1 MSNISID
8 LKDVSKVYGLT
19 QAVQNINL
27 EIKTGEFFS
36 LLGPSGCGKSTLL
49 RMIAGFENP
58 TSGSIVISGR
68 NMVLVP
74 PHKRPVN
81 MVFQSYA
88 LFPHLSV
95 FENVAFGL
103 RSTKSCDPKEITNRV
118 QEALSIVRLETM
130 SARYPSQLS
139 GGQQQRVALAR
150 AIVNKPEVLLL
161 DEPLSAL
168 DLKIR
173 EEMQNELANLQKRLQ
188 MTFIMVTHDQG
199 EALALS
205 HRIAVFNRGQIEQ
218 VGTPVEIY
226 EQPQSIFVADFVG
239 QTNMYPGKFLHG
251 DGAYASLQLDNNL
264 ILTARN
270 NPKCSGIKSGDAI
283 VLWMRTQS
291 LLIHRDEPSAKT
303 NLNSLP
309 AVVVNKSYQ
318 GNSTCY
324 FLKGVNTADFII
336 KVSSSNHGQDIFS
349 PGDKVFVEVPADQIS
364 FFVAEESPKPSPD
377 SSCVQSNNTVSLEDS
392 LVKGSE
398 AVG

>member
-1 MSNISID
+1 MSKISID
-8 LKDVSKVYGLT
+8 LKNVSKVYGQT

-49 RMIAGFENP
+49 RMIAGFESP
-58 TSGSIVISGR
+58 TSGSIVISGKD
-68 NMVLVP
+68 MVSVP

-103 RSTKSCDPKEITNRV
+103 RSTKSCDPKEITSRV

-226 EQPQSIFVADFVG
+226 EQPQSAFVADFVG
-239 QTNMYPGKFLHG
+239 QTNMYSGKFLDD
-251 DGAYASLQLDNNL
+251 DGVYASLQLDNNL
-264 ILTARN
+264 TLTGRN
-270 NPKCSGIKSGDAI
+270 NPKCSGIKSGEAV

-291 LLIHRDEPSAKT
+291 LQIRRDQPSARL
-303 NLNSLP
+303 NLNILP
-309 AVVVNKSYQ
+309 AIVVNKSYQ
-318 GNSTCY
+318 GDSTCY
-324 FLKGVNTADFII
+324 FLKEANSPDFII
-336 KVSSSNHGQDIFS
+336 KVSSSNHGQDVFS
-349 PGDKVFVEVPADQIS
+349 PGENVFVEIPADNIS
-364 FFVAEESPKPSPD
+364 FFVADESPHPSIDP
-377 SSCVQSNNTVSLEDS
+377 SCVQLNNTVEDS

>member
-1 MSNISID
+1 
-8 LKDVSKVYGLT
+8 
-19 QAVQNINL
+19 L

-49 RMIAGFENP
+49 RMIAGFESP
-58 TSGSIVISGR
+58 TSGSIVISGKD
-68 NMVLVP
+68 MVAVP

-103 RSTKSCDPKEITNRV
+103 RSTKACNPKEISSRV
-118 QEALSIVRLETM
+118 QEALSVVRLETM
-130 SARYPSQLS
+130 AQRYPSQLS

-239 QTNMYPGKFLHG
+239 QTNMYPAKFLQS
-251 DGAYASLQLDNNL
+251 DGAYASLKLDNDL
-264 ILTARN
+264 LLTARN
-270 NPKCSGIKSGDAI
+270 NPRCSGIKSGAAVI
-283 VLWMRTQS
+283 LWMRTQS
-291 LLIHRDEPSAKT
+291 LHIWRNEPPDRANG
-303 NLNSLP
+303 NLLS
-309 AVVVNKSYQ
+309 AVVANKSYQ
-318 GNSTCY
+318 GDSTCY
-324 FLKGVNTADFII
+324 FLKGAGNSDLII
-336 KVSSSNHGQDIFS
+336 KVSSSNNGQEAFS
-349 PGDKVFVEVPADQIS
+349 VGDQVFVEIPADNIS
-364 FFVAEESPKPSPD
+364 FFATEECAKSVIEPSGIEF
-377 SSCVQSNNTVSLEDS
+377 NGKRSLGDS
-392 LVKGSE
+392 LVKDPE